1 MVHDNGAESDG
12 IKYPWQQY
20 VLEAFVAS
28 PESLPAKINVA
39 ERAIAVRL
47 TERLEPGPEERLALN
62 DARGPCTFSLKRHA
76 NYLRRTG
83 RGHCLITGILVQ
95 RSSTLT
101 TARPDKKRLQRL
113 LKGQDP

>member
-20 VLEAFVAS
+20 VLEAFVAT

-47 TERLEPGPEERLALN
+47 KERPEPGPKERLALN
-62 DARGPCTFSLKRHA
+62 DA
-76 NYLRRTG
+76 LRAMQI
-83 RGHCLITGILVQ
+83 LIEETRKLRQ
-95 RSSTLT
+95 EPEEN
-101 TARPDKKRLQRL
+101 TA
-113 LKGQDP
+113 